1 LNTQTNSDKQH
12 LSLGEKTLFASCYYL
27 FFVTGGFA
35 LLVGAIIPYMRE
47 TYNLSYQITGLLISF
62 HAFGSLISSFV
73 GGIIPVY
80 LGRKIS
86 ILLLSSAAVIGFI
99 LMTLT
104 GNPFFL
110 LLAFFLTGIN
120 KGAISNFGNTIVNDI
135 ATGKAWAQNL
145 LHSMFAIGAFVS
157 PFVALFF
164 THGNTHGWVYAVLI
178 WAFLCFTELIVL
190 TRLKIPNNFPMHKK
204 SRKMNLGFL
213 KNKYYLTACL
223 ILFFYAAAEQSIN
236 GFLVTY
242 FKDSGIMSGT
252 FAQIMAGLLWVVILI
267 GRLTNAYISNFIEK
281 SKLLLINGI
290 GYLIFFVV
298 LLSSKSLV
306 PAAIGI
312 IGVGFCMASLYP
324 TTISGVGLIL
334 KEYPLALSFTLAF
347 PGIGAIVMPTIIGA
361 VADNVGIIGGMSIVV
376 IAVIFTLALIIYN
389 AYIHRNV
396 VTM

>member
-1 LNTQTNSDKQH
+1 
-12 LSLGEKTLFASCYYL
+12 
-27 FFVTGGFA
+27 
-35 LLVGAIIPYMRE
+35 MWE

-252 FAQIMAGLLWVVILI
+252 FAQIMAGLLWVVIKNGKI
-267 GRLTNAYISNFIEK
+267 AVKNPCDYQAMSEIMWCGSISHNELTGLGADTDFAPHQLGQELSGKFDVAHGASISTIWGCWAKYSYLAKPERFARFAKQVWGIEK
-281 SKLLLINGI
+281 SSIEESALAAIEKTVSYFASIGAPTCFTELGI
-290 GYLIFFVV
+290 GVQSEEILFELADRCVFYGSRTVGHFKV
-298 LLSSKSLV
+298 LNRDDVYQIYK
-306 PAAIGI
+306 
-312 IGVGFCMASLYP
+312 MA
-324 TTISGVGLIL
+324 
-334 KEYPLALSFTLAF
+334 
-347 PGIGAIVMPTIIGA
+347 
-361 VADNVGIIGGMSIVV
+361 N
-376 IAVIFTLALIIYN
+376 
-389 AYIHRNV
+389 H
-396 VTM
+396 